1 MRLTLRTLLGWID
14 GVLPAEEHYVIG
26 VMVADS
32 KVATRLADRIREG
45 AARGSMD
52 VPLTGGP
59 AIADDPNRV
68 AEYID
73 NTLHSEHLEAFERL
87 CIESRPHFEE
97 VASCHGMLAVMYR
110 APKLAQM
117 PCEQRSVLSQRI
129 RKSLSTS
136 AVAVNVACKDRSEDR
151 SEHRSEVRSEKVS
164 RETVPAEKPAAAP
177 HGHADARAAADALV
191 QAMLSK
197 PLRPVEPV
205 RSDDS
210 WKDPVASLISVL
222 PSWHGTA
229 GKAAPEPATSGPVAS
244 RSPAPALPSKP
255 VVPQPTAVSPEPT
268 VSPVAASGAGTAAKP
283 TSLAAWVTAALALAV
298 LLAAG
303 GALTSPLR
311 GPKTYAPEPGCM
323 HCTKP

>member
-73 NTLHSEHLEAFERL
+73 NTLLSEHLEAFERL
-87 CIESRPHFEE
+87 CIESRPHFDE
-97 VASCHGMLAVMYR
+97 VAACHGMLAEMSR

-151 SEHRSEVRSEKVS
+151 SEVRSKKVS
-164 RETVPAEKPAAAP
+164 RETVPAETPAAAP

-205 RSDDS
+205 RSDDG

-222 PSWHGTA
+222 PSWPRPAAAASTEP
-229 GKAAPEPATSGPVAS
+229 KASVPVAS

-255 VVPQPTAVSPEPT
+255 VVSPPAAASPEPAVSPA
-268 VSPVAASGAGTAAKP
+268 AASGAGTGTATGSKP

>member
-14 GVLPAEEHYVIG
+14 GVLPPEEHYVIG

-45 AARGSMD
+45 AAHGSME

-59 AIADDPNRV
+59 AIADNPNSV

-73 NTLHSEHLEAFERL
+73 NTLLSEHLEAFERL

-97 VASCHGMLAVMYR
+97 VAACHGMLAEMYR

-129 RKSLSTS
+129 RRSLSTS
-136 AVAVNVACKDRSEDR
+136 AVALNVACHKRSEDRSEDR
-151 SEHRSEVRSEKVS
+151 SESVLQ
-164 RETVPAEKPAAAP
+164 ETVPVEKPAAASR
-177 HGHADARAAADALV
+177 GHADARAAADALV

-197 PLRPVEPV
+197 PLRPIEPV
-205 RSDDS
+205 QSDDR
-210 WKDPVASLISVL
+210 WNDPVATVVSLL
-222 PSWHGTA
+222 PSWPRPA
-229 GKAAPEPATSGPVAS
+229 EKSACEPVASAPVAS
-244 RSPAPALPSKP
+244 RSAAPALPSKLPSKPVAPQPAAASAEP
-255 VVPQPTAVSPEPT
+255 VVGPA
-268 VSPVAASGAGTAAKP
+268 AASGEVAGGRP
-283 TSLAAWVTAALALAV
+283 TSVATWVTAALALAV

-303 GALTSPLR
+303 GALMSPLR
-311 GPKTYAPEPGCM
+311 GPKTYSPEPGCM
-323 HCTKP
+323 HCTKR